1 MANLALDF
9 TGRTAIVS
17 GAARGIGLE
26 VARQLRSA
34 GAAVYLLDYDQDEVL
49 RAADEI
55 GARGLAGDVSRTDD
69 VEVAVQQ
76 AVEETGRLDIV
87 VNNAGVLRDKV
98 LWRLSDEDWD
108 SVLAVHLGGTFRLT
122 RAAAP
127 HFRRQLRDLLHRPA
141 RQRRSGELRG
151 GQGRDHWLHQ
161 DRRQGTRSVQ
171 CHGQRDL
178 AQRGDTDDRVD
189 HSRQEGGADRRD
201 PQQALRRPQRDVRRG
216 GLPRFRGG
224 GIHHRYRAPGRRWA
238 VDVNGTI
245 K

>member
-127 HFRRQLRDLLHRPA
+127 HFRRQEYG
-141 RQRRSGELRG
+141 RSTAG
-151 GQGRDHWLHQ
+151 
-161 DRRQGTRSVQ
+161 
-171 CHGQRDL
+171 
-178 AQRGDTDDRVD
+178 
-189 HSRQEGGADRRD
+189 
-201 PQQALRRPQRDVRRG
+201 
-216 GLPRFRGG
+216 
-224 GIHHRYRAPGRRWA
+224 
-238 VDVNGTI
+238 
-245 K
+245 

>member
-122 RAAAP
+122 RAAVP
-127 HFRRQLRDLLHRPA
+127 HFRRQEYG
-141 RQRRSGELRG
+141 RSTAG
-151 GQGRDHWLHQ
+151 
-161 DRRQGTRSVQ
+161 
-171 CHGQRDL
+171 
-178 AQRGDTDDRVD
+178 
-189 HSRQEGGADRRD
+189 
-201 PQQALRRPQRDVRRG
+201 
-216 GLPRFRGG
+216 
-224 GIHHRYRAPGRRWA
+224 
-238 VDVNGTI
+238 
-245 K
+245 